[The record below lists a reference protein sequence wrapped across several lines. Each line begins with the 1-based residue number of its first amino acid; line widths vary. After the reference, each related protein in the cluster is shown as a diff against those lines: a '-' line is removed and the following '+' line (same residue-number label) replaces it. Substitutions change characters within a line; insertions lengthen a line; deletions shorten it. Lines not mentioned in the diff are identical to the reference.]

1 MAGIIHVLDSETI
14 DKIAAGEVVE
24 KPSSV
29 VKELV
34 ENAIDSGAD
43 KIAVEI
49 KEGGISFIRVTDNG
63 CGIAKEDLEPAF
75 LRHATSKIQS
85 AEDLNSISSLGFR
98 GEALSSISAVSQ
110 VEMITKKQNNML
122 GTRVCCNGGV
132 MEAPEDVGAPD
143 GTTVLVRNLFYNT
156 PVRKKFLH
164 SSTTEGSYIFELMQ
178 HIALSHP
185 EVSIS
190 FIQNGQTR
198 FFTSGNNNLKD
209 VIYRLYGKDTVQ
221 QILPVDADRDGIH
234 IHGFIG
240 KPVLGR
246 ATRNYETFFV
256 NGRYVKSKV
265 ISSAVEEGYKTFLM
279 QHKYPFAILHFTIDG
294 EDIDVNVHPTK
305 MEIRI
310 MNPIPFC
317 AFVKETVASVL
328 NEVSLIRNYTDVDSE
343 KDAIKAPN
351 VSHAPEPFEKNRLKM
366 ETQNQAPLTDS
377 EIAGV
382 NRNLQKNT
390 QNLQDI
396 QSTSGIQRTPD
407 IQRIPSVQAGSN
419 TQAMQELQGAPDTQN
434 TQSMQG
440 VQNTQSMQPL
450 QDMQN
455 IVREQPDYQINKIIG
470 NSIPKQTIITENYKT
485 GDNIIKQEQT
495 PVIKKAEQMELFSRA
510 LEEADDN
517 TLTGL
522 KIIGQVFE
530 TYWIVEFEDNIYFVD
545 QHAAHEKVNYEEFVD
560 KLNKKQ
566 NATQMLMPPLV
577 ISLSMTEMA
586 IYHKYEDY
594 FVKLGFEI
602 EPFGGDELS
611 MRGIPTDLYGTDAKD
626 LFLTVLD
633 ELAEAPVRGTPDLI
647 LLKIASMSC
656 KAAVKGNQKISYE
669 EAKVLL
675 KRLFSLE
682 NPYHCPH
689 GRPTMFSMSKQEIDK
704 KIKRIV

>member
-132 MEAPEDVGAPD
+132 LEAPEDIGAPD

-164 SSTTEGSYIFELMQ
+164 SSTTEGSYIYELMQ

-209 VIYRLYGKDTVQ
+209 VIYRLYGKDTIQ

-343 KDAIKAPN
+343 KEAVKVPN

-366 ETQNQAPLTDS
+366 TDCD
-377 EIAGV
+377 IAGA
-382 NRNLQKNT
+382 NTNLQKNT
-390 QNLQDI
+390 Q
-396 QSTSGIQRTPD
+396 
-407 IQRIPSVQAGSN
+407 
-419 TQAMQELQGAPDTQN
+419 DTQN
-434 TQSMQG
+434 IQG
-440 VQNTQSMQPL
+440 VQDAQSIQPL
-450 QDMQN
+450 QNMQN
-455 IVREQPDYQINKIIG
+455 IVREQTDYQINKIIG
-470 NSIPKQTIITENYKT
+470 NSIPRQTIIAGNYKT
-485 GDNIIKQEQT
+485 GDNIIKHEQT
-495 PVIKKAEQMELFSRA
+495 PIIKKAEQMELFSRA

-577 ISLSMTEMA
+577 ISLSMPEMD
-586 IYHKYEDY
+586 IYHKYQDY

-611 MRGIPTDLYGTDAKD
+611 IRGIPTDLYGTDAKD

-633 ELAEAPVRGTPDLI
+633 ELAESPVRGTPDVI

>member
-132 MEAPEDVGAPD
+132 LEAPEDIGAPD

-164 SSTTEGSYIFELMQ
+164 SSTTEGSYIYELMQ

-209 VIYRLYGKDTVQ
+209 VIYRLYGKDTIQ

-343 KDAIKAPN
+343 KEAVKVPN

-366 ETQNQAPLTDS
+366 TDCD
-377 EIAGV
+377 IAGA
-382 NRNLQKNT
+382 NTNLQKNT
-390 QNLQDI
+390 QD
-396 QSTSGIQRTPD
+396 
-407 IQRIPSVQAGSN
+407 
-419 TQAMQELQGAPDTQN
+419 TQDTQN
-434 TQSMQG
+434 IQG
-440 VQNTQSMQPL
+440 VQDAQSIQPL
-450 QDMQN
+450 QNMQN
-455 IVREQPDYQINKIIG
+455 IVREQTDYQINKIIG
-470 NSIPKQTIITENYKT
+470 NSIPRQTIIAENYKT
-485 GDNIIKQEQT
+485 GDNIIKHEQT
-495 PVIKKAEQMELFSRA
+495 PIIKKAEQMELFSRA

-577 ISLSMTEMA
+577 ISLSMPEMD
-586 IYHKYEDY
+586 IYHKYQDY

-611 MRGIPTDLYGTDAKD
+611 IRGIPTDLYGTDAKD

-633 ELAEAPVRGTPDLI
+633 ELAESPVRGTPDVI

-669 EAKVLL
+669 EAKALL